1 MSCQDKNFYIKVPVR
16 GAESNRAQKQW
27 LCFHSYV
34 LLLLLFF
41 LTAFNLM
48 SVTTPAFDFLPWTPA
63 PLSFPLTL
71 SPLPAKAVFYFAPI
85 QGPFNKSQDPLKQS
99 CSAGKFQLFKGSF
112 KSKFLQRSCCLQ
124 KAQLNPGL
132 NAAYLTQDEDGK
144 ILFCTYQALF
154 INKQTVQW
162 AQGVS
167 WASFAPH
174 SHWPQV
180 FYSVSHSFYCPWW
193 AVPLHLEVGSKGW
206 HFCDPS

>member
-1 MSCQDKNFYIKVPVR
+1 MSCQEKNFYIKVPVR

-41 LTAFNLM
+41 PTAFNLM

-63 PLSFPLTL
+63 PLSLPLTL
-71 SPLPAKAVFYFAPI
+71 SPLPAKAVFYFAPL

-99 CSAGKFQLFKGSF
+99 RSTGKFQLLKRVPSNPNFSNGAAAYK
-112 KSKFLQRSCCLQ
+112 R
-124 KAQLNPGL
+124 AQLNPGL
-132 NAAYLTQDEDGK
+132 NAACLTQDEDGK
-144 ILFCTYQALF
+144 ILFCTYQPLF
-154 INKQTVQW
+154 INKQTVHS

-174 SHWPQV
+174 SH
-180 FYSVSHSFYCPWW
+180 
-193 AVPLHLEVGSKGW
+193 
-206 HFCDPS
+206 